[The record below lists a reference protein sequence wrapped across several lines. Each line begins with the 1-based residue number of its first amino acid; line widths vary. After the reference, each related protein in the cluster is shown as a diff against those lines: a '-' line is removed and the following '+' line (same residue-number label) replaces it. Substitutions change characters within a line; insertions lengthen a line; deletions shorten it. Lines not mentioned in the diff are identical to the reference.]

1 MSNIMMRQLSSVS
14 ILLFA
19 FASSAPAH
27 DFCVDSSAAI
37 QGALTA
43 AQSNGEDDTI
53 LIRTGHYLLD
63 TDLSAGLTFSSTEAH
78 SLTLIGGFDDPQCQG
93 AIDLAG
99 PGSVL
104 DGEVA
109 VRPLI
114 VSNAAGAVSITA
126 LTFANGFVAG
136 TGGGLNVGAGAVTV
150 TLSRFYL
157 NRATGA
163 NAQGG
168 GLFAVAVAGP
178 VELHNNLIWY
188 NRATKVGG
196 AALYQADAVNGDG
209 SVELNTITA
218 NTTDTLAEPGGLRLT
233 GGGAPCAANF
243 GVDNNIVWNNHVT
256 GGSDFG
262 VFCPHTRNTNDIGV
276 VTPGSTDIGF
286 TSDLSV
292 DSQFV
297 ACGTCGNLEL
307 EWKSPLVDAGTSNV
321 TLHGFDLAGK
331 FRQQGLKVD
340 IGAFENDV
348 IFRNAFDSNAP

>member
-1 MSNIMMRQLSSVS
+1 MRQLGFITLLACSVV
-14 ILLFA
+14 
-19 FASSAPAH
+19 APAGAH

-43 AQSNGEDDTI
+43 AQANGEDDTI

-63 TDLSAGLTFSSTEAH
+63 TDLSAGLTFSSSEAH
-78 SLTLIGGFDDPQCQG
+78 SLTLIGGLDDAQCLG
-93 AIDLAG
+93 TVDLAG

-114 VSNAAGAVSITA
+114 VSNAGGAVSITA

-136 TGGGLNVGAGAVTV
+136 TGGGLNVGAGAVTIA
-150 TLSRFYL
+150 LSRFYL
-157 NRATGA
+157 NHATGA

-168 GLFAVAVAGP
+168 GIFAVALAGP
-178 VELHNNLIWY
+178 VALHNNLIWY

-196 AALYQADAVNGDG
+196 AALYQADATNGDG
-209 SVELNTITA
+209 SVQLNTITA

-233 GGGAPCAANF
+233 GGGAPCVANF
-243 GVDNNIVWNNHVT
+243 GVDNNIIWNNHVA

-276 VTPGSTDIGF
+276 VTPGSTNIGF

-292 DSQFV
+292 DPQFV

-307 EWKSPLVDAGTSNV
+307 AWKSPLVDAGTSNV

-331 FRQQGLKVD
+331 FREQGLQVD

-348 IFRNAFDSNAP
+348 IFADGFQ